1 MGCHN
6 ARTLTCNHVAGTPA
20 PAVAAA
26 VEAGPMAEQEAE
38 EEEEEEEE
46 RLAAAAAAA
55 AVVSAAASQPEPRGE
70 VYQ

>member
-38 EEEEEEEE
+38 EEEEE

>member
-38 EEEEEEEE
+38 EEEEE
-46 RLAAAAAAA
+46 RLAAAAAA

>member
-20 PAVAAA
+20 PAVVSAAA
-26 VEAGPMAEQEAE
+26 V
-38 EEEEEEEE
+38 EEEE
-46 RLAAAAAAA
+46 RLAEEAAAEE
-55 AVVSAAASQPEPRGE
+55 AAASQPERQGE

>member
-20 PAVAAA
+20 PAVVSAAA
-26 VEAGPMAEQEAE
+26 VEEEDRLAE
-38 EEEEEEEE
+38 EAAEE
-46 RLAAAAAAA
+46 AAAA
-55 AVVSAAASQPEPRGE
+55 QPQPRGE

>member
-20 PAVAAA
+20 PAVVSAAA
-26 VEAGPMAEQEAE
+26 VEEEDRLAE
-38 EEEEEEEE
+38 EAAEE
-46 RLAAAAAAA
+46 
-55 AVVSAAASQPEPRGE
+55 AAASQPQPRGE